1 MSAIKHHLYQQT
13 MDRLYSSN
21 VNEMYPDALMAAVA
35 SRLKRVCRG
44 HELPT
49 ELCGLIEDD
58 LIPLLEYCSDW
69 QPGDAAVL
77 EQIESR
83 GVF

>member
-1 MSAIKHHLYQQT
+1 MSLIKTHLHET
-13 MDRLYSSN
+13 MSLLYSNN

-35 SRLKRVCRG
+35 SRLKRVCAA

-58 LIPLLEYCSDW
+58 LIPLLEYCADW
-69 QPGDAAVL
+69 QPGDASVL
-77 EQIESR
+77 EHIESR